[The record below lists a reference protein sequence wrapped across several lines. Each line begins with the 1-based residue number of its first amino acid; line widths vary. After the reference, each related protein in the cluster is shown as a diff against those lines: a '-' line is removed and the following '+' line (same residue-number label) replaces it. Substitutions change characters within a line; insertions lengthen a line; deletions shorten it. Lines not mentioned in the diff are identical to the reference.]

1 MPFPHIQG
9 AFRERLVADASQC
22 VVANGLSSGEAAMA
36 EPLSVCLHAVRR
48 AGDLTGKRVLIT
60 GAGPIGTL
68 CVVAARHGGAAEI
81 VITDLVDRAL
91 EFAKGVGAD
100 RTINIAKHRDGL
112 DPFSASKGCFDV
124 LFECS
129 GAEAALRF
137 GVEVVRP
144 RGIVMQLGLGGDMT
158 LPIQMLTAKEL
169 DLRGSFRFHEE
180 FSTAVELMKTGAVNV
195 RSLISHTVSLED
207 CVNGFELAN
216 DRNQAMKTQIEFS
229 RS

>member
-1 MPFPHIQG
+1 M
-9 AFRERLVADASQC
+9 
-22 VVANGLSSGEAAMA
+22 
-36 EPLSVCLHAVRR
+36 
-48 AGDLTGKRVLIT
+48 
-60 GAGPIGTL
+60 
-68 CVVAARHGGAAEI
+68 
-81 VITDLVDRAL
+81 
-91 EFAKGVGAD
+91 
-100 RTINIAKHRDGL
+100 
-112 DPFSASKGCFDV
+112 

-129 GAEAALRF
+129 GAEAALRS
-137 GVEVVRP
+137 GVAVVRP

-216 DRNQAMKTQIEFS
+216 DRN
-229 RS
+229 